1 MKEIKNDSRVVRIC
15 VYVGIALTVGAAI
28 WYLYKGLSLIL

>member
-15 VYVGIALTVGAAI
+15 VYVGIAQMVGAAI
-28 WYLYKGLSLIL
+28 WYLYRALTLIH

>member
-15 VYVGIALTVGAAI
+15 VYVGLALTMGAAI
-28 WYLYKGLSLIL
+28 WYLYRSLSLIL